1 VSFSAQS
8 LAGSITAEEASMLI
22 MAEVVTVED
31 IRMCLL
37 GAVEALLCL
46 VIRCLPEAT
55 HLLMNED
62 RFASS
67 RKNVRLRLIRLS
79 IPLMLVAWVTSL

>member
-37 GAVEALLCL
+37 GAAEALLCL

-55 HLLMNED
+55 RLLMNEE